1 MPVMEAGLFVM
12 MGGTGFILLLLSFKF
27 GALLKVLA
35 AVMFFSLAVVLL
47 SGYEVA
53 YTSELS
59 GPQCVDKLGNPATC
73 LERNFLIRAD
83 DVTGQTSGEFYAWV
97 FIALG
102 IFSSMLFIMEMF
114 VFN

>member
-1 MPVMEAGLFVM
+1 MPIMEAGLFIM
-12 MGGTGFILLLLSFKF
+12 MGGTGFILMILSFKF
-27 GALLKVLA
+27 GALLKILS

-47 SGYEVA
+47 AGYEVA

-59 GPQCVDKLGNPATC
+59 GPQCVDNLGDPEVC

-83 DVTGQTSGEFYAWV
+83 DQTGETSGIFFAWV

-102 IFSSMLFIMEMF
+102 ILSSMLFIIEMIPR
-114 VFN
+114 